1 MFYVYEISVIHT
13 HRLENIRKESNNKKR
28 DTSVW
33 SKIIQLCFVFFVLFP
48 YLCDVEEKRK
58 IKEDKHFLSRPFP
71 L

>member
-13 HRLENIRKESNNKKR
+13 QVRKYTKREQQKKR

-58 IKEDKHFLSRPFP
+58 VKEDKHFLSRPFP